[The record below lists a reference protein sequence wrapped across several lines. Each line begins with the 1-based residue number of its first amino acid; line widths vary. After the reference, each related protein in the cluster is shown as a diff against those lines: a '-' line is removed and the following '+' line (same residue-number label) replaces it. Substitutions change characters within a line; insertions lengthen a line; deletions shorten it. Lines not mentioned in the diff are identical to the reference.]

1 MGQKGLGKK
10 EQSECQISVELF
22 LDLWICLRNTRDKCE
37 RCQWGQ
43 FYSKIVPGELKHSRG
58 DRKQKSYLKMAVAWP
73 EPDMGLLIQTYE
85 NRLVLTK
92 SNVKSEKNLK
102 EFSVLWLLKDAKS
115 W

>member
-1 MGQKGLGKK
+1 
-10 EQSECQISVELF
+10 
-22 LDLWICLRNTRDKCE
+22 
-37 RCQWGQ
+37 
-43 FYSKIVPGELKHSRG
+43 
-58 DRKQKSYLKMAVAWP
+58 MAVAWP